1 MPDPFAVCGLA
12 LQTMTAFYWVMSG
25 LIVSTLLPSVIYMM
39 LYAGTG
45 EAACLRRAQALWNIS
60 RVLTL
65 LSFNLLIWGH
75 VLAALWH
82 IKFL

>member
-1 MPDPFAVCGLA
+1 MIV
-12 LQTMTAFYWVMSG
+12 FYWVVSG
-25 LIVSTLLPSVIYMM
+25 LIVSTLLPSVAYIL

-45 EAACLRRAQALWNIS
+45 EPACLRRAHALWNIS

-75 VLAALWH
+75 VLVALWH
-82 IKFL
+82 IKFR

>member
-1 MPDPFAVCGLA
+1 
-12 LQTMTAFYWVMSG
+12 MTAFYWVMSG
-25 LIVSTLLPSVIYMM
+25 LIVSTLLPSVMYIL

-45 EAACLRRAQALWNIS
+45 EPACLKRAQALWNVS

-75 VLAALWH
+75 VLVALWQ
-82 IKFL
+82 IWFR